1 MGLRDGL
8 RDKLPS
14 RPNIDRNN
22 VTKPK
27 EWMNKKDNSY
37 SKAQSHQSA
46 PLSSLRD
53 PSEFAPPPKHVNYYG
68 AEAARALSSN
78 PASPAVST
86 PGSAS
91 NALVPTGRSTA
102 VDTRQYDTDRGGWGG
117 AISQDNLSSWQQK
130 KQLEKEEA
138 EKPKVPT
145 GPYRKDT
152 TGLRTDHLPP
162 PPVRRGTGV
171 ASPPITP
178 VSRTPTAGSNR
189 PPLPPPSASP
199 AKPKPPGLPPRL
211 PPRQSAEPNE
221 YTPPPPPSYTEAT
234 SQPQTPAEVQGRP
247 SFPVPT
253 SNLSTNTSSLNR
265 LAGAGISVPALGVS
279 RTTTSPPPHPTS
291 PSSRFNQGG
300 GLSELQSRFKGLNT
314 NSTSTIS
321 PPSQQ
326 EDQPQAP
333 ILANSV
339 GSAYSTFAKARQDPS
354 KVSLSEAKQAATT
367 ANAVNQRYGAQ
378 MGHGLSAANRF
389 AANNTSNGQSSAAG
403 VSNPST
409 SGNAGGFG
417 GVAALANVAQKKAPP
432 PPPPS
437 RSSATAGQGVAGGS
451 GTPPPPVPM
460 GSKPRF

>member
-1 MGLRDGL
+1 
-8 RDKLPS
+8 
-14 RPNIDRNN
+14 
-22 VTKPK
+22 
-27 EWMNKKDNSY
+27 MNKKDNSY

-68 AEAARALSSN
+68 AEAARASSSN
-78 PASPAVST
+78 PASPAQ
-86 PGSAS
+86 
-91 NALVPTGRSTA
+91 R
-102 VDTRQYDTDRGGWGG
+102 
-117 AISQDNLSSWQQK
+117 

-178 VSRTPTAGSNR
+178 VTRTPTAGSNR
-189 PPLPPPSASP
+189 PPLPPPSANSSP

-247 SFPVPT
+247 SFPAPS

-279 RTTTSPPPHPTS
+279 RTTTSPPPQPTS
-291 PSSRFNQGG
+291 PPSRFNQGG

-314 NSTSTIS
+314 NSTTTSS

-326 EDQPQAP
+326 ASQSQAP
-333 ILANSV
+333 ISANSV
-339 GSAYSTFAKARQDPS
+339 GNAYSTFAKARQDPS

-367 ANAVNQRYGAQ
+367 ANAVNQRYGTQ
-378 MGHGLSAANRF
+378 IGQGLSAANRF
-389 AANNTSNGQSSAAG
+389 AANNASNGQSSAAG
-403 VSNPST
+403 AST
-409 SGNAGGFG
+409 TSAGGSASGFG

-437 RSSATAGQGVAGGS
+437 RNSASAGQGVAGGS
-451 GTPPPPVPM
+451 GVAPPPVPM

>member
-1 MGLRDGL
+1 MGL

-14 RPNIDRNN
+14 RPSMPSIDRNN

-53 PSEFAPPPKHVNYYG
+53 PSQFAPPPKHINYHG
-68 AEAARALSSN
+68 ADAARASVSN

-86 PGSAS
+86 PGSATAPS
-91 NALVPTGRSTA
+91 NALVPSGNSSA
-102 VDTRQYDTDRGGWGG
+102 VDTRKYDTDRGGWGG
-117 AISQDNLSSWQQK
+117 ALSQDSVSSWQQQ
-130 KQLEKEEA
+130 KQLEQEEA

-171 ASPPITP
+171 ASPPSSA
-178 VSRTPTAGSNR
+178 VSRTPTGGSR
-189 PPLPPPSASP
+189 PPLPPPSANASP

-211 PPRQSAEPNE
+211 PPRQSTEPNE
-221 YTPPPPPSYTEAT
+221 YTPPPPPSYNEAT
-234 SQPQTPAEVQGRP
+234 SQPQTPAETQAQP
-247 SFPVPT
+247 PFPTP
-253 SNLSTNTSSLNR
+253 SNLSTNAGTLNR
-265 LAGAGISVPALGVS
+265 LAGAGVSVPGLGVS
-279 RTTTSPPPHPTS
+279 RNAAPPAPQPAS

-314 NSTSTIS
+314 ATNSSAPSQPQQSTS
-321 PPSQQ
+321 
-326 EDQPQAP
+326 PQAP
-333 ILANSV
+333 ITANSV
-339 GSAYSTFAKARQDPS
+339 GSAYSTFVKARQDPS
-354 KVSLSEAKQAATT
+354 KVSFSETKQAAST

-378 MGHGLSAANRF
+378 IGQGLSAANKF
-389 AANNTSNGQSSAAG
+389 AGNNGLNGQSNGAG
-403 VSNPST
+403 A
-409 SGNAGGFG
+409 SGSESGGGFG
-417 GVAALANVAQKKAPP
+417 GVAALAGAAQKKAPP

-437 RSSATAGQGVAGGS
+437 RSSVNAGQGAAA
-451 GTPPPPVPM
+451 PPPVPM